1 MTAKGD
7 LAMVEVEMKSIPLRP
22 GWFTP
27 EEVQSLTTGLNRTR
41 NGIRPHIWR
50 PPTDV
55 YETESTILVRVEI
68 AGMREEDFSIS
79 LANRFLSI
87 RGIRQDVPERRAYYQ
102 MEILFGEFSTEVELP
117 GPVVADNV
125 TADYTDGFLR
135 LEFPKELPKKI
146 DIKEK

>member
-1 MTAKGD
+1 
-7 LAMVEVEMKSIPLRP
+7 MVEVEMKSIPLRP